1 MKNLNGKTV
10 NTEGLESEDLKK
22 TNHFLDDERMRGI
35 YYTQFER
42 NRGGYNLQLTGV
54 GWETLGAL

>member
-1 MKNLNGKTV
+1 MTNLKGKTV

-22 TNHFLDDERMRGI
+22 TNHFLYDERTRGI

-42 NRGGYNLQLTGV
+42 NTRV
-54 GWETLGAL
+54 ISKEMHTLATPRK